1 MPDGDHL
8 LIGLHHPRG
17 AAMTRC
23 KREANLQG
31 WDGCSTCHDGLLAA
45 VTSASQE
52 AAPSGVGPPE
62 TRHHSQVEVVSVEY
76 SSRTL
81 PKSWQLCRK
90 CKYSSLWRPYFRWHE
105 DAVVYHARFEPLPE
119 GASEVWAGVD
129 LFQEGFLVDA
139 VKAACDVCIEHIPR
153 CVLDDFEY
161 LCDRILTGASGSA
174 SKAVWFKPGFPFWFE
189 GQFGKPLCCPVV
201 HDRNAE
207 WAFFQCA
214 WLGYPN
220 PAHWFHGCMQVHC

>member
-17 AAMTRC
+17 AAMTRF

-31 WDGCSTCHDGLLAA
+31 WDGCSTCHDGLLAV

-90 CKYSSLWRPYFRWHE
+90 CSHSSLWRSVCCGPKY
-105 DAVVYHARFEPLPE
+105 VPVYHPRFEPLLDRS
-119 GASEVWAGVD
+119 SEVWACVH
-129 LFQEGFLVDA
+129 LFQEGRLMNA
-139 VKAACDVCIEHIPR
+139 VKAACDICIEH
-153 CVLDDFEY
+153 VSGLYLDGFPY
-161 LCDRILTGASGSA
+161 LLHRILA
-174 SKAVWFKPGFPFWFE
+174 
-189 GQFGKPLCCPVV
+189 
-201 HDRNAE
+201 
-207 WAFFQCA
+207 
-214 WLGYPN
+214 
-220 PAHWFHGCMQVHC
+220 

>member
-17 AAMTRC
+17 AAMTRF

-31 WDGCSTCHDGLLAA
+31 WDGCSTCHDGLLAV

-90 CKYSSLWRPYFRWHE
+90 CKDPSLRGTFLCWHE
-105 DAVVYHARFEPLPE
+105 GFLIYNSCLEPLPYGSGKE
-119 GASEVWAGVD
+119 WTCSHF
-129 LFQEGFLVDA
+129 FQECCLIDF
-139 VKAACDVCIEHIPR
+139 VKR
-153 CVLDDFEY
+153 
-161 LCDRILTGASGSA
+161 
-174 SKAVWFKPGFPFWFE
+174 
-189 GQFGKPLCCPVV
+189 
-201 HDRNAE
+201 
-207 WAFFQCA
+207 
-214 WLGYPN
+214 
-220 PAHWFHGCMQVHC
+220 

>member
-17 AAMTRC
+17 AAMTRF

-31 WDGCSTCHDGLLAA
+31 WDGCSTRHDGLLAA
-45 VTSASQE
+45 VMSDSQE

-90 CKYSSLWRPYFRWHE
+90 CSIVSHGLLHQEWI
-105 DAVVYHARFEPLPE
+105 AVVEQVMSCRGHGPMVSQGQDEVRMCLAQHL
-119 GASEVWAGVD
+119 GIVSEDG
-129 LFQEGFLVDA
+129 GITY
-139 VKAACDVCIEHIPR
+139 C
-153 CVLDDFEY
+153 
-161 LCDRILTGASGSA
+161 G
-174 SKAVWFKPGFPFWFE
+174 
-189 GQFGKPLCCPVV
+189 
-201 HDRNAE
+201 
-207 WAFFQCA
+207 
-214 WLGYPN
+214 
-220 PAHWFHGCMQVHC
+220 